1 MVLCMLALAMVCYL
15 GGFLL
20 QSINVALCMVAVIL
34 TQILV
39 YNYSIYNYSLGQIYD
54 LSFLVQLPST

>member
-1 MVLCMLALAMVCYL
+1 MHVVVYADLSYSLL

-20 QSINVALCMVAVIL
+20 QSINVALCSDPYTDTGL
-34 TQILV
+34 H
-39 YNYSIYNYSLGQIYD
+39 YSIYNYSLGQIYD